1 MESHTFNKTILQAYD
16 IRGIFE
22 KDLNLIDA
30 LFLGKSFATLLK
42 KKKLKNVVIGYDGR
56 ISSLKIEKELV
67 KGLLS
72 KGIKVY
78 KIGLVPT
85 PLLYFSM
92 YSRKLDSGIMITG
105 SHNPP
110 SYNGFKMLLKN
121 KNIFGKDIL
130 DIAKISSKGEFC
142 KNKKGK
148 VKKISMMNKYLLFL
162 INSANIKKNVKV
174 AWDPGNGSSGK
185 IISYLTKKLN
195 GKHYLINEKI
205 DGTFPAHHPDP
216 TVLKNLK
223 QLINLVKKK
232 KCDFGFAFDG
242 DGDRLG
248 VVDDKGKIIFA
259 DKIVAFLAKDV
270 LLGKPNS
277 KIILDIK
284 SSQIV
289 FNEIKKLKGRP
300 IFWKTGH
307 SLIKEKMKEL
317 NSPLSGEMSG
327 HIFYADDFFGYD
339 DAMYV
344 ALRLLRI
351 LGNQSRKLSDLI
363 GEYPAT
369 YSTPETR
376 FDVKEIRKF
385 AIIDEI
391 KERLKNTEGE
401 VINIDGIRVQ
411 NKLGWFLIRAS
422 NTQNQLTCR
431 AEALNRSDLISLTNL
446 IQEQLQLS
454 GVEYRFTH
462 E

>member
-1 MESHTFNKTILQAYD
+1 MESHTFNKTILRAYD

-92 YSRKLDSGIMITG
+92 YSNKLDSGIMITG

-121 KNIFGKDIL
+121 KNIVGKDIL

-174 AWDPGNGSSGK
+174 AWDPGNGSSGN

-232 KCDFGFAFDG
+232 KCDLGFAFDG

-289 FNEIKKLKGRP
+289 FNEIKKLKGKP

-307 SLIKEKMKEL
+307 SLIKEKMKEIKATFA
-317 NSPLSGEMSG
+317 GEMSG
-327 HIFYADDFFGYD
+327 HIFFADKYYGFD
-339 DAMYV
+339 DAIYASIRFLNLFSDSNKSLSKIFNNMEKSFNTPE
-344 ALRLLRI
+344 LRFNSTETEKFMIVKKLKKI
-351 LGNQSRKLSDLI
+351 LKKEKKKFIAIDGVR
-363 GEYPAT
+363 
-369 YSTPETR
+369 YST
-376 FDVKEIRKF
+376 KE
-385 AIIDEI
+385 
-391 KERLKNTEGE
+391 
-401 VINIDGIRVQ
+401 
-411 NKLGWFLIRAS
+411 GWWLVRAS
-422 NTQNQLTCR
+422 NTQNIIVARC
-431 AEALNRSDLISLTNL
+431 EAYSKENLNKVKLNL
-446 IQEQLQLS
+446 RKNLKKCCFE
-454 GVEYRFTH
+454 VPKF
-462 E
+462 

>member
-1 MESHTFNKTILQAYD
+1 MENHTFNKTILRAYD

-92 YSRKLDSGIMITG
+92 YSNKLDSGIMITG

-307 SLIKEKMKEL
+307 SLIKEKMKEIKATFA
-317 NSPLSGEMSG
+317 GEMSG
-327 HIFYADDFFGYD
+327 HIFFADKYYGFD
-339 DAMYV
+339 DAIYASIRFLNLFSDSKKSLSTIFNNMEKSFNTPE
-344 ALRLLRI
+344 LRFNSTETEKFMIVKKLKKI
-351 LGNQSRKLSDLI
+351 LKKEKKKFIAIDGVR
-363 GEYPAT
+363 
-369 YSTPETR
+369 YST
-376 FDVKEIRKF
+376 KE
-385 AIIDEI
+385 
-391 KERLKNTEGE
+391 
-401 VINIDGIRVQ
+401 
-411 NKLGWFLIRAS
+411 GWWLVRAS
-422 NTQNQLTCR
+422 NTQNIIVARC
-431 AEALNRSDLISLTNL
+431 EAYSKENLNKVKLNL
-446 IQEQLQLS
+446 RKNLKKCCFE
-454 GVEYRFTH
+454 VPKF
-462 E
+462 

>member
-1 MESHTFNKTILQAYD
+1 MENHTFNKTILRAYD

-307 SLIKEKMKEL
+307 SLIKEKMKEIKATFA
-317 NSPLSGEMSG
+317 GEMSG
-327 HIFYADDFFGYD
+327 HIFFADKYYGFD
-339 DAMYV
+339 DAIYASIRFLNLFSNSNKSLSKIFNNMEKSFNTPE
-344 ALRLLRI
+344 LRFNSTETEKFMIVKKLKKI
-351 LGNQSRKLSDLI
+351 LKKEKKKFIAIDGVR
-363 GEYPAT
+363 
-369 YSTPETR
+369 YST
-376 FDVKEIRKF
+376 KE
-385 AIIDEI
+385 
-391 KERLKNTEGE
+391 
-401 VINIDGIRVQ
+401 
-411 NKLGWFLIRAS
+411 GWWLVRAS
-422 NTQNQLTCR
+422 NTQNIIVARC
-431 AEALNRSDLISLTNL
+431 EAYSKENLNNVKLNL
-446 IQEQLQLS
+446 RKNLKKCCFE
-454 GVEYRFTH
+454 VPKF
-462 E
+462 

>member
-1 MESHTFNKTILQAYD
+1 MENHTFNKTILREYD

-110 SYNGFKMLLKN
+110 NYNGFKMLLKN

-307 SLIKEKMKEL
+307 SLIKEKMKEIKATFA
-317 NSPLSGEMSG
+317 GEMSG
-327 HIFYADDFFGYD
+327 HIFFADKYYGFD
-339 DAMYV
+339 DAIYASIRFLNLFSDSNKSLSKIFNNMEKSFNTPE
-344 ALRLLRI
+344 LRFNSTETEKFMIVKKLKKI
-351 LGNQSRKLSDLI
+351 LKKEKKKFIAIDGVR
-363 GEYPAT
+363 
-369 YSTPETR
+369 YST
-376 FDVKEIRKF
+376 KE
-385 AIIDEI
+385 
-391 KERLKNTEGE
+391 
-401 VINIDGIRVQ
+401 
-411 NKLGWFLIRAS
+411 GWWLVRAS
-422 NTQNQLTCR
+422 NTQNIIVARC
-431 AEALNRSDLISLTNL
+431 EAYSKENLKKVKLNLRKNL
-446 IQEQLQLS
+446 KKCCFE
-454 GVEYRFTH
+454 VPKF
-462 E
+462 

>member
-92 YSRKLDSGIMITG
+92 YSNKLDSGIMITG

-307 SLIKEKMKEL
+307 SLIKEKMKEIKATFA
-317 NSPLSGEMSG
+317 GEMSG
-327 HIFYADDFFGYD
+327 HIFFADKYYGFD
-339 DAMYV
+339 DAIYASIRFLNLFSDSNKSLSKIFNNMEKSFNTPE
-344 ALRLLRI
+344 LRFNSTETEKFMIVKKLKKI
-351 LGNQSRKLSDLI
+351 LKKEKKKFIAIDGVR
-363 GEYPAT
+363 
-369 YSTPETR
+369 YST
-376 FDVKEIRKF
+376 KE
-385 AIIDEI
+385 
-391 KERLKNTEGE
+391 
-401 VINIDGIRVQ
+401 
-411 NKLGWFLIRAS
+411 GWWLVRAS
-422 NTQNQLTCR
+422 NTQNIIVARC
-431 AEALNRSDLISLTNL
+431 EAYSKENLNKVKLNL
-446 IQEQLQLS
+446 RKNLKKCCFE
-454 GVEYRFTH
+454 VPKF
-462 E
+462 

>member
-1 MESHTFNKTILQAYD
+1 MENHTFNKTILREYD

-110 SYNGFKMLLKN
+110 NYNGFKMLLKN
-121 KNIFGKDIL
+121 KSIFGKDIL

-174 AWDPGNGSSGK
+174 AWDPGNGSSGN

-232 KCDFGFAFDG
+232 KCDLGFAFDG

-248 VVDDKGKIIFA
+248 VVDDRGKIIFA

-307 SLIKEKMKEL
+307 SLIKEKMKEIKATFA
-317 NSPLSGEMSG
+317 GEMSG
-327 HIFYADDFFGYD
+327 HIFFADKYYGFD
-339 DAMYV
+339 DAIYASIRFLNLFSNSNKSLSKIFNNMEKSFNTPE
-344 ALRLLRI
+344 LRFNSTETEKFMIVKKLKKI
-351 LGNQSRKLSDLI
+351 LKKEKKKFIAIDGVR
-363 GEYPAT
+363 
-369 YSTPETR
+369 YST
-376 FDVKEIRKF
+376 KE
-385 AIIDEI
+385 
-391 KERLKNTEGE
+391 
-401 VINIDGIRVQ
+401 
-411 NKLGWFLIRAS
+411 GWWLVRAS
-422 NTQNQLTCR
+422 NTQNIIVARC
-431 AEALNRSDLISLTNL
+431 EAYSKENLNKVKLNL
-446 IQEQLQLS
+446 RKNLKKCCFE
-454 GVEYRFTH
+454 VPKF
-462 E
+462 

>member
-1 MESHTFNKTILQAYD
+1 MESHTFNKTILRAYD

-92 YSRKLDSGIMITG
+92 YSNKLDSGIMITG

-121 KNIFGKDIL
+121 ENIFGKDIL

-307 SLIKEKMKEL
+307 SLIKEKMKEIKATFA
-317 NSPLSGEMSG
+317 GEMSG
-327 HIFYADDFFGYD
+327 HIFFADKYYGFD
-339 DAMYV
+339 DAIYASIRFLNLFSDSNKSLSKIFNNMEKSFNTPE
-344 ALRLLRI
+344 LRFNSTETEKFMIVKKLKKI
-351 LGNQSRKLSDLI
+351 LKKEKKKFIAIDGVR
-363 GEYPAT
+363 
-369 YSTPETR
+369 YST
-376 FDVKEIRKF
+376 KE
-385 AIIDEI
+385 
-391 KERLKNTEGE
+391 
-401 VINIDGIRVQ
+401 
-411 NKLGWFLIRAS
+411 GWWLVRAS
-422 NTQNQLTCR
+422 NTQNIIVARC
-431 AEALNRSDLISLTNL
+431 EAYSKENLNKVKLNL
-446 IQEQLQLS
+446 RKNLKKCCFE
-454 GVEYRFTH
+454 VPKF
-462 E
+462 

>member
-1 MESHTFNKTILQAYD
+1 MESHTFNKTILREYD
-16 IRGIFE
+16 IRGIIE

-56 ISSLKIEKELV
+56 ISSLKIENELV

-110 SYNGFKMLLKN
+110 NYNGFKMLLKN
-121 KNIFGKDIL
+121 KSIVGKDIL
-130 DIAKISSKGEFC
+130 DIARISSKGEFC
-142 KNKKGK
+142 KNKRGK
-148 VKKISMMNKYLLFL
+148 VKRISMMDKYLYFL
-162 INSANIKKNVKV
+162 INSANIKKKIKV

-185 IISYLTKKLN
+185 IISHLTKKLN
-195 GKHYLINEKI
+195 GKHYIINEKI

-216 TVLKNLK
+216 TVPKNLK
-223 QLINLVKKK
+223 QLKNLVKRK

-248 VVDDKGKIIFA
+248 VVDNEGKIIFA

-270 LLGKPNS
+270 LLGKPGS

-289 FNEIKKLKGRP
+289 FNEIKRLKGRP
-300 IFWKTGH
+300 IFWNSGH
-307 SLIKEKMKEL
+307 SLIKKKMKETKAIFA
-317 NSPLSGEMSG
+317 GEMSG
-327 HIFYADDFFGYD
+327 HIFFADKYYGFD
-339 DAMYV
+339 DAIYASIRFLNLFCDSNKSLSKIFNDMEKSFNTPE
-344 ALRLLRI
+344 LRFNSTETEKFMIVEKLKKI
-351 LGNQSRKLSDLI
+351 LKKEKKFFISIDGVR
-363 GEYPAT
+363 
-369 YSTPETR
+369 YST
-376 FDVKEIRKF
+376 KE
-385 AIIDEI
+385 
-391 KERLKNTEGE
+391 
-401 VINIDGIRVQ
+401 
-411 NKLGWFLIRAS
+411 GWWLVRAS
-422 NTQNQLTCR
+422 NTQDIIVARCESYSKKNLKKIK
-431 AEALNRSDLISLTNL
+431 SDLKNNL
-446 IQEQLQLS
+446 KKCS
-454 GVEYRFTH
+454 FDVPNF
-462 E
+462 

>member
-1 MESHTFNKTILQAYD
+1 MESHTFNKTILRAYD

-92 YSRKLDSGIMITG
+92 YSNKLDSGIMITG

-121 KNIFGKDIL
+121 KSIVGKDIL

-307 SLIKEKMKEL
+307 SLIKEKMKEIKATFA
-317 NSPLSGEMSG
+317 GEMSG
-327 HIFYADDFFGYD
+327 HIFFADKYYGFD
-339 DAMYV
+339 DAIYASIRFLNLFSNSNKSLSKIFNNMEKSFNTPE
-344 ALRLLRI
+344 LRFNSTETEKFMIVKKLKKI
-351 LGNQSRKLSDLI
+351 LKKEKKKFIAIDGVR
-363 GEYPAT
+363 
-369 YSTPETR
+369 YST
-376 FDVKEIRKF
+376 KE
-385 AIIDEI
+385 
-391 KERLKNTEGE
+391 
-401 VINIDGIRVQ
+401 
-411 NKLGWFLIRAS
+411 GWWLVRAS
-422 NTQNQLTCR
+422 NTQNIIVARC
-431 AEALNRSDLISLTNL
+431 EAYSKENLNKVKLNL
-446 IQEQLQLS
+446 RKNLKKCCFE
-454 GVEYRFTH
+454 VPKF
-462 E
+462 

>member
-1 MESHTFNKTILQAYD
+1 MESHTFNKTILREYD
-16 IRGIFE
+16 IRGII
-22 KDLNLIDA
+22 KKNLNLIDA

-42 KKKLKNVVIGYDGR
+42 RNKLKNVVIGYDGR
-56 ISSLKIEKELV
+56 LSSVKIEKELV
-67 KGLLS
+67 KGLVS

-92 YSRKLDSGIMITG
+92 YSNKLDSGIMITG

-121 KNIFGKDIL
+121 KNIVGKDIL

-142 KNKKGK
+142 KNKKGE

-248 VVDDKGKIIFA
+248 VIDDKGKIIFA

-307 SLIKEKMKEL
+307 SLIKEKMKEIKATFA
-317 NSPLSGEMSG
+317 GEMSG
-327 HIFYADDFFGYD
+327 HIFFADKYYGFD
-339 DAMYV
+339 DAIYASIRFLNLFSDSNKSLSKIFNNMEKSFNTPE
-344 ALRLLRI
+344 LRFKSTETEKFLIVEKLKKI
-351 LGNQSRKLSDLI
+351 LKKDKKKFISIDGVR
-363 GEYPAT
+363 
-369 YSTPETR
+369 YST
-376 FDVKEIRKF
+376 K
-385 AIIDEI
+385 
-391 KERLKNTEGE
+391 
-401 VINIDGIRVQ
+401 DGWWLV
-411 NKLGWFLIRAS
+411 RAS
-422 NTQNQLTCR
+422 NTQNIIVARC
-431 AEALNRSDLISLTNL
+431 EAYSKENLNKVKLNL
-446 IQEQLQLS
+446 RKNLKKCCFE
-454 GVEYRFTH
+454 VPKF
-462 E
+462 

>member
-1 MESHTFNKTILQAYD
+1 MENHTFNKTILREYD

-92 YSRKLDSGIMITG
+92 YSNKLDSGIMITG

-307 SLIKEKMKEL
+307 SLIKEKMKEIKATFA
-317 NSPLSGEMSG
+317 GEMSG
-327 HIFYADDFFGYD
+327 HIFFADKYYGFD
-339 DAMYV
+339 DAIYASIRFLNLFSDSNKSLSKIFNNMEKSFNTPE
-344 ALRLLRI
+344 LRFNSTETEKFMIVKKLKKI
-351 LGNQSRKLSDLI
+351 LKKEKKKFIAIDGVR
-363 GEYPAT
+363 
-369 YSTPETR
+369 YST
-376 FDVKEIRKF
+376 KE
-385 AIIDEI
+385 
-391 KERLKNTEGE
+391 
-401 VINIDGIRVQ
+401 
-411 NKLGWFLIRAS
+411 GWWLVRAS
-422 NTQNQLTCR
+422 NTQNIIVARC
-431 AEALNRSDLISLTNL
+431 EAYSKENLKKVKLNLRKNL
-446 IQEQLQLS
+446 KKCCFE
-454 GVEYRFTH
+454 VPKF
-462 E
+462 

>member
-1 MESHTFNKTILQAYD
+1 MESHTFNKTILRAYD

-110 SYNGFKMLLKN
+110 NYNGFKMLLKN

-162 INSANIKKNVKV
+162 INSANIKRNVKV

-223 QLINLVKKK
+223 QLINLVKEK

-307 SLIKEKMKEL
+307 SLIKEKMKEIKATFA
-317 NSPLSGEMSG
+317 GEMSG
-327 HIFYADDFFGYD
+327 HIFFADKYYGFD
-339 DAMYV
+339 DAIYASIRFLNLFSDSNKSLSKIFNNMEKSFNTPE
-344 ALRLLRI
+344 LRFNSTETEKFMIVKKLKKI
-351 LGNQSRKLSDLI
+351 LKKEKKKFIAIDGVR
-363 GEYPAT
+363 
-369 YSTPETR
+369 YST
-376 FDVKEIRKF
+376 KE
-385 AIIDEI
+385 
-391 KERLKNTEGE
+391 
-401 VINIDGIRVQ
+401 
-411 NKLGWFLIRAS
+411 GWWLVRAS
-422 NTQNQLTCR
+422 NTQNIIVARC
-431 AEALNRSDLISLTNL
+431 EAYSKENLNKVKLNL
-446 IQEQLQLS
+446 RKNLKKCCFE
-454 GVEYRFTH
+454 VPKF
-462 E
+462 

>member
-1 MESHTFNKTILQAYD
+1 MENHTFNKTILREYD

-92 YSRKLDSGIMITG
+92 YSSKLDSGIMITG

-110 SYNGFKMLLKN
+110 NYNGFKMLLKN

-307 SLIKEKMKEL
+307 SLIKEKMKEIKATFA
-317 NSPLSGEMSG
+317 GEMSG
-327 HIFYADDFFGYD
+327 HIFFADKYYGFD
-339 DAMYV
+339 DAIYASIRFLNLFSDSNKSLSKIFNNMEKSFNTPE
-344 ALRLLRI
+344 LRFNSTETEKFMIVKKLKKI
-351 LGNQSRKLSDLI
+351 LKKEKKKFIAIDGVR
-363 GEYPAT
+363 
-369 YSTPETR
+369 YST
-376 FDVKEIRKF
+376 KE
-385 AIIDEI
+385 
-391 KERLKNTEGE
+391 
-401 VINIDGIRVQ
+401 
-411 NKLGWFLIRAS
+411 GWWLVRAS
-422 NTQNQLTCR
+422 NTQNIIVARC
-431 AEALNRSDLISLTNL
+431 EAYSKENLNKVKLNL
-446 IQEQLQLS
+446 RKNLKKCCFE
-454 GVEYRFTH
+454 VPKF
-462 E
+462 

>member
-1 MESHTFNKTILQAYD
+1 MESHTFNKTILRAYD

-92 YSRKLDSGIMITG
+92 YSNKLDSGIMITG

-307 SLIKEKMKEL
+307 SLIKEKMKEIKATFA
-317 NSPLSGEMSG
+317 GEMSG
-327 HIFYADDFFGYD
+327 HIFFADKYYGFD
-339 DAMYV
+339 DAIYASIRFLNLFSNSNKSLSKIFNNMEKSFNTPE
-344 ALRLLRI
+344 LRFNSTETEKFMIVKKLKKI
-351 LGNQSRKLSDLI
+351 LKKEKKKFIAIDGVR
-363 GEYPAT
+363 
-369 YSTPETR
+369 YST
-376 FDVKEIRKF
+376 KE
-385 AIIDEI
+385 
-391 KERLKNTEGE
+391 
-401 VINIDGIRVQ
+401 
-411 NKLGWFLIRAS
+411 GWWLVRAS
-422 NTQNQLTCR
+422 NTQNIIVARC
-431 AEALNRSDLISLTNL
+431 EAYSKENLKKVKLNLRKNL
-446 IQEQLQLS
+446 KKCCFE
-454 GVEYRFTH
+454 VPKF
-462 E
+462 

>member
-1 MESHTFNKTILQAYD
+1 MENHTFNKTILRAYD

-92 YSRKLDSGIMITG
+92 YSNKLDSGIMITG

-307 SLIKEKMKEL
+307 SLIKEKMKEIKATFA
-317 NSPLSGEMSG
+317 GEMSG
-327 HIFYADDFFGYD
+327 HIFFADKYYGFD
-339 DAMYV
+339 DAIYASIRFLNLFSNSNKSLSKIFNNMEKSFNTPE
-344 ALRLLRI
+344 LRFNSTETEKFMIVKKLKKI
-351 LGNQSRKLSDLI
+351 LKKEKKKFIAIDGVR
-363 GEYPAT
+363 
-369 YSTPETR
+369 YST
-376 FDVKEIRKF
+376 KE
-385 AIIDEI
+385 
-391 KERLKNTEGE
+391 
-401 VINIDGIRVQ
+401 
-411 NKLGWFLIRAS
+411 GWWLVRAS
-422 NTQNQLTCR
+422 NTQNIIVARC
-431 AEALNRSDLISLTNL
+431 EAYSKENLKKVKLNLRKNL
-446 IQEQLQLS
+446 KKCCFE
-454 GVEYRFTH
+454 VPKF
-462 E
+462 

>member
-1 MESHTFNKTILQAYD
+1 
-16 IRGIFE
+16 
-22 KDLNLIDA
+22 
-30 LFLGKSFATLLK
+30 
-42 KKKLKNVVIGYDGR
+42 
-56 ISSLKIEKELV
+56 
-67 KGLLS
+67 
-72 KGIKVY
+72 
-78 KIGLVPT
+78 
-85 PLLYFSM
+85 
-92 YSRKLDSGIMITG
+92 MITG

-110 SYNGFKMLLKN
+110 NYNGFKMLLKN

-232 KCDFGFAFDG
+232 KCDLGFAFDG

-307 SLIKEKMKEL
+307 SLIKEKMKEIKATFA
-317 NSPLSGEMSG
+317 GEMSG
-327 HIFYADDFFGYD
+327 HIFFADKYYGFD
-339 DAMYV
+339 DAIYASIRFLNLFSDSNKSLSKIFNNMEKSFNTPE
-344 ALRLLRI
+344 LRFNSTETEKFMIVKKLKKI
-351 LGNQSRKLSDLI
+351 LKKEKKKFIAIDGVR
-363 GEYPAT
+363 
-369 YSTPETR
+369 YST
-376 FDVKEIRKF
+376 KE
-385 AIIDEI
+385 
-391 KERLKNTEGE
+391 
-401 VINIDGIRVQ
+401 
-411 NKLGWFLIRAS
+411 GWWLVRAS
-422 NTQNQLTCR
+422 NTQNIIVARC
-431 AEALNRSDLISLTNL
+431 EAYSKENLNKVKLNL
-446 IQEQLQLS
+446 RKNLKKCCFE
-454 GVEYRFTH
+454 VPKF
-462 E
+462 

>member
-1 MESHTFNKTILQAYD
+1 MENHTFNKTILRAYD

-307 SLIKEKMKEL
+307 SLIKEKMKEIKATFA
-317 NSPLSGEMSG
+317 GEMSG
-327 HIFYADDFFGYD
+327 HIFFADKYYGFD
-339 DAMYV
+339 DAIYASIRFLNLFSDSNKSLSEIFNNMEKSFNTPE
-344 ALRLLRI
+344 LRFNSTETEKFMIVKKLKKI
-351 LGNQSRKLSDLI
+351 LKKEKKKFIAIDGVR
-363 GEYPAT
+363 
-369 YSTPETR
+369 YST
-376 FDVKEIRKF
+376 KE
-385 AIIDEI
+385 
-391 KERLKNTEGE
+391 
-401 VINIDGIRVQ
+401 
-411 NKLGWFLIRAS
+411 GWWLVRAS
-422 NTQNQLTCR
+422 NTQNIIVARC
-431 AEALNRSDLISLTNL
+431 EAYSKENLNKVKLDLRKNL
-446 IQEQLQLS
+446 KKCCFE
-454 GVEYRFTH
+454 VPKF
-462 E
+462 

>member
-1 MESHTFNKTILQAYD
+1 MENHTFNKTILREYD

-110 SYNGFKMLLKN
+110 NYNGFKMLLKN

-307 SLIKEKMKEL
+307 SLIKEKMKEIKATFA
-317 NSPLSGEMSG
+317 GEMSG
-327 HIFYADDFFGYD
+327 HIFFADKYYGFD
-339 DAMYV
+339 DAIYASIRFLNLFSNSNKSLSKIFNNMEKSFNTPE
-344 ALRLLRI
+344 LRFNSTETEKFMIVKKLKKI
-351 LGNQSRKLSDLI
+351 LKKEKKKFIAIDGVR
-363 GEYPAT
+363 
-369 YSTPETR
+369 YST
-376 FDVKEIRKF
+376 KE
-385 AIIDEI
+385 
-391 KERLKNTEGE
+391 
-401 VINIDGIRVQ
+401 
-411 NKLGWFLIRAS
+411 GWWLVRAS
-422 NTQNQLTCR
+422 NTQNIIVARC
-431 AEALNRSDLISLTNL
+431 EAYSKENLNKVKLNL
-446 IQEQLQLS
+446 RKNLKKCCFE
-454 GVEYRFTH
+454 VPKF
-462 E
+462 

>member
-1 MESHTFNKTILQAYD
+1 MENHTFNKTILRAYD

-92 YSRKLDSGIMITG
+92 YSNKLDSGIMITG

-307 SLIKEKMKEL
+307 SLIKEKMKEIKATFA
-317 NSPLSGEMSG
+317 GEMSG
-327 HIFYADDFFGYD
+327 HIFFADKYYGFD
-339 DAMYV
+339 DAIYASIRFLNLFSDSNKSLSKIFNNMEKSFNTPE
-344 ALRLLRI
+344 LRFNSTETEKFMIVKKLKKI
-351 LGNQSRKLSDLI
+351 LKKEKKKFIAIDGVR
-363 GEYPAT
+363 
-369 YSTPETR
+369 YST
-376 FDVKEIRKF
+376 KE
-385 AIIDEI
+385 
-391 KERLKNTEGE
+391 
-401 VINIDGIRVQ
+401 
-411 NKLGWFLIRAS
+411 GWWLVRAS
-422 NTQNQLTCR
+422 NTQNIIVARC
-431 AEALNRSDLISLTNL
+431 EAYSKENLKKVKLNLRKNL
-446 IQEQLQLS
+446 KKCCFE
-454 GVEYRFTH
+454 VPKF
-462 E
+462 

>member
-1 MESHTFNKTILQAYD
+1 MENHTFNKTILREYD

-92 YSRKLDSGIMITG
+92 YSNKLDSGIMITG

-307 SLIKEKMKEL
+307 SLIKEKMKEIKATFA
-317 NSPLSGEMSG
+317 GEMSG
-327 HIFYADDFFGYD
+327 HIFFADKYYGFD
-339 DAMYV
+339 DAIYASIRFLNLFSDSNKSLSKIFNNMEKSFNTPE
-344 ALRLLRI
+344 LRFNSTETEKFMIVKKLKKI
-351 LGNQSRKLSDLI
+351 LKKEKKKFIAIDGVR
-363 GEYPAT
+363 
-369 YSTPETR
+369 YST
-376 FDVKEIRKF
+376 KE
-385 AIIDEI
+385 
-391 KERLKNTEGE
+391 
-401 VINIDGIRVQ
+401 
-411 NKLGWFLIRAS
+411 GWWLVRAS
-422 NTQNQLTCR
+422 NTQNIIVARC
-431 AEALNRSDLISLTNL
+431 EAYSKENLNKVKLNL
-446 IQEQLQLS
+446 RKNLKKCCFE
-454 GVEYRFTH
+454 VPKF
-462 E
+462 

>member
-1 MESHTFNKTILQAYD
+1 MENHTFNKTILREYD

-92 YSRKLDSGIMITG
+92 YSNKLDSGIMITG

-307 SLIKEKMKEL
+307 SLIKEKMKEIKATFA
-317 NSPLSGEMSG
+317 GEMSG
-327 HIFYADDFFGYD
+327 HIFFADKYYGFD
-339 DAMYV
+339 DAIY
-344 ALRLLRI
+344 ASIRFLNLFSDS
-351 LGNQSRKLSDLI
+351 NKSLSKI
-363 GEYPAT
+363 FNNMEK
-369 YSTPETR
+369 SFNTPELR
-376 FDVKEIRKF
+376 FNSTETEKFMIVKKLKKILK
-385 AIIDEI
+385 
-391 KERLKNTEGE
+391 KEKKN
-401 VINIDGIRVQ
+401 
-411 NKLGWFLIRAS
+411 L
-422 NTQNQLTCR
+422 
-431 AEALNRSDLISLTNL
+431 
-446 IQEQLQLS
+446 LQ
-454 GVEYRFTH
+454 
-462 E
+462 

>member
-1 MESHTFNKTILQAYD
+1 MENHTFNKTILREYD

-67 KGLLS
+67 RGLLS

-110 SYNGFKMLLKN
+110 NYNGFKMLLKN

-232 KCDFGFAFDG
+232 KCDLGFAFDG

-307 SLIKEKMKEL
+307 SLIKEKMKEIKATFA
-317 NSPLSGEMSG
+317 GEMSG
-327 HIFYADDFFGYD
+327 HIFFADKYYGFD
-339 DAMYV
+339 DAIYASIRFLNLFSDSNKSLSKIFNNMEKSFNTPE
-344 ALRLLRI
+344 LRFNSTETEKFMIVKKLKKI
-351 LGNQSRKLSDLI
+351 LKKEKKKFIAIDGVR
-363 GEYPAT
+363 
-369 YSTPETR
+369 YST
-376 FDVKEIRKF
+376 KE
-385 AIIDEI
+385 
-391 KERLKNTEGE
+391 
-401 VINIDGIRVQ
+401 
-411 NKLGWFLIRAS
+411 GWWLVRAS
-422 NTQNQLTCR
+422 NTQNIIVARC
-431 AEALNRSDLISLTNL
+431 EAYSKENLNKVKLNL
-446 IQEQLQLS
+446 RKNLKKCCFE
-454 GVEYRFTH
+454 VPKF
-462 E
+462 

>member
-1 MESHTFNKTILQAYD
+1 MESHTFNKTILRAYD

-22 KDLNLIDA
+22 KDLNLTDA

-42 KKKLKNVVIGYDGR
+42 RKKLKNVVIGYDGR

-92 YSRKLDSGIMITG
+92 YSNKLDSGIMITG

-121 KNIFGKDIL
+121 KNIVGKDIL

-148 VKKISMMNKYLLFL
+148 VKKISKMNKYLLFL

-174 AWDPGNGSSGK
+174 AWDPGNGSSGN

-232 KCDFGFAFDG
+232 KCDFGFDFDG

-289 FNEIKKLKGRP
+289 FNEIKKLKGKP

-307 SLIKEKMKEL
+307 SLIKEKMKEIKATFA
-317 NSPLSGEMSG
+317 GEMSG
-327 HIFYADDFFGYD
+327 HIFFADKYYGFD
-339 DAMYV
+339 DAIY
-344 ALRLLRI
+344 ASIRFLNLFSDS
-351 LGNQSRKLSDLI
+351 NKSLSKI
-363 GEYPAT
+363 FNNMEK
-369 YSTPETR
+369 SFNTPELR
-376 FDVKEIRKF
+376 FNSTETEKFMIVKKLKKILK
-385 AIIDEI
+385 
-391 KERLKNTEGE
+391 KEKKK
-401 VINIDGIRVQ
+401 IY
-411 NKLGWFLIRAS
+411 
-422 NTQNQLTCR
+422 C
-431 AEALNRSDLISLTNL
+431 NRWCKIFN
-446 IQEQLQLS
+446 
-454 GVEYRFTH
+454 
-462 E
+462 

>member
-1 MESHTFNKTILQAYD
+1 MENHTFNKTILREYD

-92 YSRKLDSGIMITG
+92 YSSKLDSGIMITG

-307 SLIKEKMKEL
+307 SLIKEKMKEIKATFA
-317 NSPLSGEMSG
+317 GEMSG
-327 HIFYADDFFGYD
+327 HIFFADKYYGFD
-339 DAMYV
+339 DAIYASIRFLNLFSDSNKSLSKIFNNMEKSFNTPE
-344 ALRLLRI
+344 LRFNSTETEKFMIVKKLKKI
-351 LGNQSRKLSDLI
+351 LKKEKKKFIAIDGVR
-363 GEYPAT
+363 
-369 YSTPETR
+369 YST
-376 FDVKEIRKF
+376 KE
-385 AIIDEI
+385 
-391 KERLKNTEGE
+391 
-401 VINIDGIRVQ
+401 
-411 NKLGWFLIRAS
+411 GWWLVRAS
-422 NTQNQLTCR
+422 NTQNIIVARC
-431 AEALNRSDLISLTNL
+431 EAYSKENLNKVKLNL
-446 IQEQLQLS
+446 RKNLKKCCFE
-454 GVEYRFTH
+454 VPKF
-462 E
+462 

>member
-1 MESHTFNKTILQAYD
+1 MENHTFNKTILREYD

-110 SYNGFKMLLKN
+110 NYNGFKMLLKN

-307 SLIKEKMKEL
+307 SLIKEKMKEIKATFA
-317 NSPLSGEMSG
+317 GEMSG
-327 HIFYADDFFGYD
+327 HIFFADKYYGFD
-339 DAMYV
+339 DAIYASIRFLNLFSNSNKSLSKIFNNMEKSFNTPE
-344 ALRLLRI
+344 LRFNSTETEKFMIVKKLKKI
-351 LGNQSRKLSDLI
+351 LKKEKKKFIAIDGVR
-363 GEYPAT
+363 
-369 YSTPETR
+369 YST
-376 FDVKEIRKF
+376 KE
-385 AIIDEI
+385 
-391 KERLKNTEGE
+391 
-401 VINIDGIRVQ
+401 
-411 NKLGWFLIRAS
+411 GWWLVRAS
-422 NTQNQLTCR
+422 NTQNIIVARC
-431 AEALNRSDLISLTNL
+431 EAYSKENLKKVKLNLRKNL
-446 IQEQLQLS
+446 KKCCFE
-454 GVEYRFTH
+454 VPKF
-462 E
+462 

>member
-1 MESHTFNKTILQAYD
+1 MESHTFNKTILREYD

-110 SYNGFKMLLKN
+110 NYNGFKMLLKN

-307 SLIKEKMKEL
+307 SLIKEKMKEIKATFA
-317 NSPLSGEMSG
+317 GEMSG
-327 HIFYADDFFGYD
+327 HIFFADKYYGFD
-339 DAMYV
+339 DAIYASIRFLNLFSDSNKSLSKIFNNMEKSFNTPE
-344 ALRLLRI
+344 LRFNSTETEKFMIVKKLKKI
-351 LGNQSRKLSDLI
+351 LKKEKKKFIAIDGVR
-363 GEYPAT
+363 
-369 YSTPETR
+369 YST
-376 FDVKEIRKF
+376 KE
-385 AIIDEI
+385 
-391 KERLKNTEGE
+391 
-401 VINIDGIRVQ
+401 
-411 NKLGWFLIRAS
+411 GWWLVRAS
-422 NTQNQLTCR
+422 NTQNIIVARC
-431 AEALNRSDLISLTNL
+431 EAYSKENLNKVKLNL
-446 IQEQLQLS
+446 RKNLKKCCFE
-454 GVEYRFTH
+454 VPKF
-462 E
+462 